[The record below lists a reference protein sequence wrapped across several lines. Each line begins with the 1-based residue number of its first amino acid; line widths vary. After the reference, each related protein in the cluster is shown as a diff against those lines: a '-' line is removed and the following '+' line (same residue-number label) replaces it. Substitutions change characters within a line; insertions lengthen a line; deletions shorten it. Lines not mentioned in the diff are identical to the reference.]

1 MKAKES
7 KLDDLLS
14 NVDTK
19 FTVPIFQRKYSW
31 DEEQCHTLW
40 KDLQKLGETSLNSGH
55 FIGSIVCYQLNDI
68 DMPGVIK
75 EKILIDGQQRLTT
88 LSILMIALSRAYEKL
103 GERTAADDIKNRFI
117 FNNRYQGEDR
127 FKLVPTADDKETYF
141 YIAKGLESELIHP
154 SEQLLNNF
162 NYFVD
167 LLPNTVEEL
176 NKIYMAIIKLDIV
189 YVVLTKNQDNPQIIF
204 ESMNSTGK
212 GLSQGDLLRNYLLL
226 DLDTEVQKNLYESY
240 WRPIEQDFGQQGYV
254 ERFDFFLRDY
264 LIMTEK
270 KNNIRL
276 DRAYE
281 EFKNYYEEKDFSKEE
296 IIKRLRKY
304 SKYYST
310 IYNCKDNDA
319 EINNLWKQLKIQR
332 ADTVYPFLMQVYNDY
347 EESQK
352 THEFE
357 LSRKDFIDIVKAI
370 ISYVFRRYI
379 CEIPS
384 NSLNKTFAI
393 LYNSVDKKNYRV
405 SVLATLMLLDSYK
418 VFPNNEDFKRAFAT
432 RDMYNT
438 RLKNYILEQLEN
450 YNHQNPISIDNID
463 VSIEHILPETPVLKS
478 WWQEVL
484 GDGWK
489 QKQNENMH
497 RIGNLTLTKP
507 VYNSEMKDY
516 SFKKKLEVS
525 GGIKDSHFIL
535 SNWILDYVDN
545 YEKENKKDAEWN
557 IQQINDRSYDLADLA
572 VKIWEYPNLSEEE
585 IKPYKFSNKYE
596 KVSYENI
603 DHLPEMK
610 EKIQKVFDRF
620 DKDIMELDDRI
631 TKVITKHYIAY
642 KYDYSNFAE
651 IIVYK
656 NSLNILLDLPI
667 ELLKDDKNIAESI
680 TVGSWGT
687 GNIRI
692 KVWDDSDYD
701 YKLDLIRQSLEN
713 EKNIN

>member
-1 MKAKES
+1 MK
-7 KLDDLLS
+7 
-14 NVDTK
+14 
-19 FTVPIFQRKYSW
+19 
-31 DEEQCHTLW
+31 
-40 KDLQKLGETSLNSGH
+40 
-55 FIGSIVCYQLNDI
+55 
-68 DMPGVIK
+68 
-75 EKILIDGQQRLTT
+75 
-88 LSILMIALSRAYEKL
+88 KL

-141 YIAKGLESELIHP
+141 YIAKGLENELIYP

-212 GLSQGDLLRNYLLL
+212 GLSQGYLLRNYLLL
-226 DLDTEVQKNLYESY
+226 DLDAEVQKRLYESY

-310 IYNCKDNDA
+310 IYNCKDEDA

-450 YNHQNPISIDNID
+450 YNHQNPISINNID

-478 WWQEVL
+478 WW
-484 GDGWK
+484 
-489 QKQNENMH
+489 
-497 RIGNLTLTKP
+497 
-507 VYNSEMKDY
+507 
-516 SFKKKLEVS
+516 
-525 GGIKDSHFIL
+525 
-535 SNWILDYVDN
+535 
-545 YEKENKKDAEWN
+545 
-557 IQQINDRSYDLADLA
+557 
-572 VKIWEYPNLSEEE
+572 
-585 IKPYKFSNKYE
+585 
-596 KVSYENI
+596 
-603 DHLPEMK
+603 
-610 EKIQKVFDRF
+610 
-620 DKDIMELDDRI
+620 
-631 TKVITKHYIAY
+631 
-642 KYDYSNFAE
+642 
-651 IIVYK
+651 
-656 NSLNILLDLPI
+656 
-667 ELLKDDKNIAESI
+667 
-680 TVGSWGT
+680 
-687 GNIRI
+687 
-692 KVWDDSDYD
+692 
-701 YKLDLIRQSLEN
+701 
-713 EKNIN
+713 

>member
-117 FNNRYQGEDR
+117 FNNTYQGEDR

-310 IYNCKDNDA
+310 IYNCKDKDA

-450 YNHQNPISIDNID
+450 YNHQNPISIDNNK
-463 VSIEHILPETPVLKS
+463 VSIEHILPETPVRHDK
-478 WWQEVL
+478 WQ
-484 GDGWK
+484 
-489 QKQNENMH
+489 
-497 RIGNLTLTKP
+497 
-507 VYNSEMKDY
+507 
-516 SFKKKLEVS
+516 
-525 GGIKDSHFIL
+525 
-535 SNWILDYVDN
+535 
-545 YEKENKKDAEWN
+545 
-557 IQQINDRSYDLADLA
+557 
-572 VKIWEYPNLSEEE
+572 
-585 IKPYKFSNKYE
+585 
-596 KVSYENI
+596 
-603 DHLPEMK
+603 
-610 EKIQKVFDRF
+610 
-620 DKDIMELDDRI
+620 
-631 TKVITKHYIAY
+631 
-642 KYDYSNFAE
+642 
-651 IIVYK
+651 
-656 NSLNILLDLPI
+656 
-667 ELLKDDKNIAESI
+667 
-680 TVGSWGT
+680 
-687 GNIRI
+687 
-692 KVWDDSDYD
+692 
-701 YKLDLIRQSLEN
+701 
-713 EKNIN
+713 